1 MKEAGRQVKGLYG
14 VVTAIGLALGALP
27 LRAEAADP
35 IGYVGAGLGLVN
47 SPSAD
52 GTVDGTSFDGTDT
65 SLFAGSIYG
74 GARLNEVVAIEV
86 GYMKSANGDVKI
98 GNVDTGRDYGV
109 TTLYGAVVARIPTDG
124 DLKPFAKLGMHRWDI
139 DVSVESGGVRSSASV
154 DGTDLLFGGGVDLEL
169 AESWTI
175 RAEYM
180 YLPYSEGVAD
190 GKAHTFLVGV
200 NRSF

>member
-1 MKEAGRQVKGLYG
+1 MKVAGRKVKVLYG

-35 IGYVGAGLGLVN
+35 TGYVGAGLGLV
-47 SPSAD
+47 SIPSAD

-98 GNVDTGRDYGV
+98 GNVDTGLDYGV

-124 DLKPFAKLGMHRWDI
+124 DLTPFAKLGMHRWDL
-139 DVSVESGGVRSSASV
+139 DVSVESGGERISASI
-154 DGTDLLFGGGVDLEL
+154 DGTDLLFGGGVDFAL
-169 AESWTI
+169 AESWSI

-180 YLPYSEGVAD
+180 YLRYSETRAD
-190 GKAHTFLVGV
+190 GKAHAFLVGV